1 MKELKKE
8 LQALGKGLQALA
20 KKTEALA
27 KQLEQ
32 AQPVK
37 AKAVKKA
44 APVKAKAVRKA
55 PVKAKVVKKAPVKA
69 KAVKKAPVKKKA
81 AGITDT
87 DKVLNIIKRSKKGV
101 PVQTLI
107 KETGFNAKKVANI
120 VFRAFKENKIKRAGK
135 GIYTP

>member
-1 MKELKKE
+1 MKGLKKD

-27 KQLEQ
+27 KQLEK

-37 AKAVKKA
+37 AKPVKKAAPGKKAAPVKAKPVKKA
-44 APVKAKAVRKA
+44 APVKAKAVR
-55 PVKAKVVKKAPVKA
+55 
-69 KAVKKAPVKKKA
+69 KAPVKKKA

-107 KETGFNAKKVANI
+107 EKTGFNAKKVANI
-120 VFRAFKENKIKRAGK
+120 VFRAFKEGKIKRAGK
-135 GIYTP
+135 GIYTS

>member
-1 MKELKKE
+1 MKDLKKE

-27 KQLEQ
+27 KQLEK

-44 APVKAKAVRKA
+44 PAKAKAVR
-55 PVKAKVVKKAPVKA
+55 KAPVKA

-107 KETGFNAKKVANI
+107 KKTGFNAKKVANI

-135 GIYTP
+135 GIYTS

>member
-1 MKELKKE
+1 MKGLKKD

-27 KQLEQ
+27 KQLEK

-37 AKAVKKA
+37 AKPVKKA
-44 APVKAKAVRKA
+44 APVKAKAVR
-55 PVKAKVVKKAPVKA
+55 
-69 KAVKKAPVKKKA
+69 KAPVKKKA

-107 KETGFNAKKVANI
+107 EKTGFNAKKVANI
-120 VFRAFKENKIKRAGK
+120 VFRAFKEGKIKRAGK
-135 GIYTP
+135 GIYIKA